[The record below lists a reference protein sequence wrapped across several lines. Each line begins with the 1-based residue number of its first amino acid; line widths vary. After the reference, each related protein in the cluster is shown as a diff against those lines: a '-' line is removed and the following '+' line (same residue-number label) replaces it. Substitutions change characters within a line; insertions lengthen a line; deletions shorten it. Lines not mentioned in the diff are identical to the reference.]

1 MNNRKAYFVADL
13 GEEILTRGEV
23 SSIIKHKADYFI
35 GFKSSG
41 LLKLEYIP
49 NSKVKYSF
57 QSINIQSGIFCLMKD
72 RFQDIVWI
80 DADGQGLYMYF
91 TNEYSIGNVLLDI
104 PEYRMNNPVRALF
117 LDYEQT
123 LWVGTKGG
131 GILKMMDFHSHMETF
146 SGQKE
151 Y

>member
-1 MNNRKAYFVADL
+1 
-13 GEEILTRGEV
+13 
-23 SSIIKHKADYFI
+23 
-35 GFKSSG
+35 
-41 LLKLEYIP
+41 
-49 NSKVKYSF
+49 
-57 QSINIQSGIFCLMKD
+57 MKD

-80 DADGQGLYMYF
+80 GADGQGLYMYF

-131 GILKMMDFHSHMETF
+131 GIFEDDGLSF
-146 SGQKE
+146 SYGNVLPDRKSIDR
-151 Y
+151 